1 LLSWGAEV
9 AQHDIPQALA
19 LTLLALIAVLPEY
32 AVDMYLAYQA
42 GQDPTSNY
50 GELALAN
57 MTGANRLLIGLAW
70 PLVVFVYWW
79 SNRRRGVT
87 VSEVKLQ
94 DAQGVELIFLGLATL
109 YSFILPLKANL
120 SVFDTIILVTI
131 FGFYAWRASQAE
143 MIEPELIGPA
153 KVIGELPKRP
163 RQTWTVALFITAG
176 VTIYLVAEHFAEAL
190 IETGTTLG
198 IDEFFLV
205 QWLAPLAS
213 ESPEFIITALFA
225 WRLQASAGLG
235 TLVSSKVNQWTLL
248 VGTLP
253 VVYSL
258 GAGRIDQLQLSE
270 RQQSEV
276 LLTSAQSF
284 FAIAVIS
291 NLRMTVWEAIL
302 LAALFVGQLLIP
314 GSHDIFI
321 VLYMVLGVVFFFRQR
336 RFIAA
341 AGRALISARR

>member
-1 LLSWGAEV
+1 
-9 AQHDIPQALA
+9 
-19 LTLLALIAVLPEY
+19 
-32 AVDMYLAYQA
+32 
-42 GQDPTSNY
+42 
-50 GELALAN
+50 
-57 MTGANRLLIGLAW
+57 
-70 PLVVFVYWW
+70 
-79 SNRRRGVT
+79 
-87 VSEVKLQ
+87 
-94 DAQGVELIFLGLATL
+94 
-109 YSFILPLKANL
+109 
-120 SVFDTIILVTI
+120 
-131 FGFYAWRASQAE
+131 
-143 MIEPELIGPA
+143 
-153 KVIGELPKRP
+153 
-163 RQTWTVALFITAG
+163 
-176 VTIYLVAEHFAEAL
+176 VAEHFAEAL

-235 TLVSSKVNQWTLL
+235 ALVSSKVNQWTLL

-253 VVYSL
+253 VVYSF

-270 RQQSEV
+270 LQQNEV

-291 NLRMTVWEAIL
+291 NLRMSVWEAMVM
-302 LAALFVGQLLIP
+302 AALFVGQLLIP
-314 GSHDIFI
+314 DSHDIFI